1 MSMHICVVVQSFPTK
16 KTIDYIFVEQI
27 CRQFVENNYD
37 VTIIAPQ
44 SITRSF
50 FRKVP
55 IVRYMSQIK
64 WGKSFS
70 YYLYRPLYISLG
82 NHFSKFFPNSY
93 NNAVLRTCKRLNIK
107 PDLFYAHF
115 WAQANS
121 VLDYAKNRKIPL
133 FVAVGEESIQLQN
146 KISSERKYNLRE
158 YVKGI
163 ICVSSKSQEESIRA
177 GFIRDIQ
184 KSIIIPNAIDR
195 NLFYKQDRMMMRH
208 KLGFPCDDFI
218 VIFVGQFNTRK
229 GVSRLC
235 KALEL
240 LGDDKIKAVFIGKGS
255 DVPTYRNT
263 LLSKTIM
270 HDELVNY
277 LCASDIFV
285 LPTLNEGCC
294 NAIIEALACA
304 LPVVSSNLSFNWD
317 ILNQSNSILVDPNNI
332 EEISC
337 AIKRLKDDRKLWE
350 YLSKGAEMTAAK
362 LTIQQRAKRIL
373 NFINSKM

>member
-1 MSMHICVVVQSFPTK
+1 MHICVIVQSFPTK

-27 CRQFVENNYD
+27 CRQFVENNYK
-37 VTIIAPQ
+37 VTVIAPQ
-44 SITRSF
+44 SITRAL

-55 IVRYMSQIK
+55 VISYKSQIK
-64 WGKSFS
+64 WGKLFS
-70 YYLYRPLYISLG
+70 YTLYRPFYISLG
-82 NHFSKFFPNSY
+82 NRFSKLFPNSY
-93 NNAVLRTCKRLNIK
+93 NNAVLRTCNKLNIK

-121 VLDYAKNRKIPL
+121 VFDYAKERKIPL
-133 FVAVGEESIQLQN
+133 FVVVGEESIQLQN
-146 KISSERKYNLRE
+146 KISSDRKYNLGE

-163 ICVSSKSQEESIRA
+163 ICVSTKSQEESISA
-177 GFIRDIQ
+177 GFLLDIR
-184 KSIIIPNAIDR
+184 KSIVIPNAIDQK
-195 NLFYKQDRMMMRH
+195 LFYRQDRMIMRR
-208 KLGFPCDDFI
+208 KLGFSADDFI
-218 VIFVGQFNTRK
+218 VIFVGQFNNRK
-229 GVSRLC
+229 GVLRLC
-235 KALEL
+235 EALEL
-240 LGDDKIKAVFIGKGS
+240 LDDDKIKAVIIGRGTEI
-255 DVPTYRNT
+255 PTYRNT

-270 HDELVNY
+270 HDELANY

-294 NAIIEALACA
+294 NAIIEALACG

-317 ILNQSNSILVDPNNI
+317 ILNDSNSVLVDPNNI

-337 AIKRLKDDRKLWE
+337 AIKRLKDDKIFRE
-350 YLSKGAEMTAAK
+350 RLSSGAEKTASK